1 MGKGIRLSKE
11 FGLNPSVTRCE
22 CCGKDYGIAMYGA
35 GWKDPKTGKTAE
47 APREVYQGLCDDCQK
62 VIDNGG
68 VMIIEVRDG
77 ESGPN
82 PYRTGRI
89 VGCSKQFKE
98 RNNIGSPIIY
108 MEQTVFTELFEA
120 LINQ

>member
-1 MGKGIRLSKE
+1 MGIRVSEKH
-11 FGLNPSVTRCE
+11 GMNPSVNHCK
-22 CCGKDYGIAMYGA
+22 CCGKEIGLVLFGRMKGDV
-35 GWKDPKTGKTAE
+35 E
-47 APREVYQGLCDDCQK
+47 APRDVALGLCDDCQG
-62 VIDNGG
+62 VIDQGG

-98 RNNIGSPIIY
+98 RMQISNPIVY
-108 MEQTVFTELFEA
+108 MEAKVFSEMFDEHLKSEEK
-120 LINQ
+120 